1 MWANAPCELSKA
13 IPHIAIQRIV
23 VKWTVFAHLHTRC
36 LMSLIDGEHCALPTC
51 GTLSFLPIACP
62 QCSARFCEKHAQ
74 PEQHACAQPSR
85 IRTPSDSM
93 RKRCEMPG
101 CRRWSLQVEGADLK
115 HRSPR
120 GERCQG
126 LFCMPHRSAI
136 DHKCSAGPPPTAYQQ
151 RQALAAARRAKSQA
165 VLSQHF
171 PLYHRN

>member
-1 MWANAPCELSKA
+1 MLSMA

-23 VKWTVFAHLHTRC
+23 VKWTVFAHLHTRG

-62 QCSARFCEKHAQ
+62 QCSARFCERHAQ
-74 PEQHACAQPSR
+74 PEQHVCAQPSR
-85 IRTPSDSM
+85 IRTPSDTM

-101 CRRWSLQVEGADLK
+101 CPRWSLQVEGAALT
-115 HRSPR
+115 HRAPR
-120 GERCQG
+120 CERCQG
-126 LFCMPHRSAI
+126 LFCMHHRSAI
-136 DHKCSAGPPPTAYQQ
+136 AHKCSAAPPPTAYQQ